1 MMNKQIKIWVEC
13 MRLRT
18 LPVSVSGVLIAI
30 GLAKWLHHF
39 QWKPALLCLIFA
51 LLAQIV
57 SNMAN
62 EYYDYLRGADKVGR
76 VGPRR
81 GVTEGDIRPT
91 TLRRVVFVLLVV
103 TCAVGCCLIPF
114 GGWWLLPVGIVIML
128 AALAYSTGPYPLS
141 YHGLGELMV
150 FIFFGMVPVI
160 FTYYVQALRWD
171 PLVILAGI
179 TTGLLGVNVL
189 IINNYRDMDDD
200 REAGKRTAVVIFGR
214 QPAATAYLFNGF
226 IGMTM
231 LSPLWIMIAWRQI
244 MPLWVLLVPVFYLVL
259 HVITWFRLTH
269 RQGAALNPLLG
280 GTARNMLLFT
290 ILMTLAFFIYS

>member
-81 GVTEGDIRPT
+81 GVTEGDIRPA
-91 TLRRVVFVLLVV
+91 TLRRVVFALLVL

-231 LSPLWIMIAWRQI
+231 LSPLWIMIAWRHI
-244 MPLWVLLVPVFYLVL
+244 MPLWVLLVPVLYLML

>member
-1 MMNKQIKIWVEC
+1 MNKQIKIWVEC